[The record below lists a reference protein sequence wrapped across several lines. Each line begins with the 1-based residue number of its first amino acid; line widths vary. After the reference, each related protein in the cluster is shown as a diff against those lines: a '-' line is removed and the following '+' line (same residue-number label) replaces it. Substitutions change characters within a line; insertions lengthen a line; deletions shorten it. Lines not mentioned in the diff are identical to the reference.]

1 MVEFSGIWRDMPKV
15 VYSRT
20 LDHADWNT
28 TIVRDIVPDEV
39 RALKEQPGADLVV
52 GGPNV
57 AAQFL
62 RHDLIDAVRMY
73 VNPLVIGAGT
83 RMFPPDLVLD
93 FTLVESRVFG
103 NGVVLLSYERDA
115 SS

>member
-1 MVEFSGIWRDMPKV
+1 MR
-15 VYSRT
+15 R
-20 LDHADWNT
+20 WNT

-39 RALKEQPGADLVV
+39 RALKAQPGGDLVV

-73 VNPLVIGAGT
+73 VNPVVIGDGT
-83 RMFPPDLVLD
+83 PMFPAGVALD
-93 FTLVESRVFG
+93 FTLDTSHVFG
-103 NGVVLLSYERDA
+103 NGVVLLSYVRDIA
-115 SS
+115 N